1 MSSEHAEQF
10 EHEPNAPQ
18 ECDADV
24 GASAATENPTDIPAE
39 NHCEAAAVDEPVGA
53 QRRAAGRVKVQGVR
67 VGKGVVL
74 DASAGGM
81 RIKGKTPKGCTP
93 GNVLDLEV
101 TGDDESIGVKGEV
114 RWIQRHP
121 FRGATFGIA
130 FVELSDQKRSTLF
143 RIIRRAGAEARCR
156 WMAA

>member
-1 MSSEHAEQF
+1 
-10 EHEPNAPQ
+10 
-18 ECDADV
+18 
-24 GASAATENPTDIPAE
+24 E
-39 NHCEAAAVDEPVGA
+39 NHCEAAAVNEPVGA

-67 VGKGVVL
+67 AGKGVVL

-101 TGDDESIGVKGEV
+101 TGDDESIRVRGEV

-130 FVELSDQKRSTLF
+130 FVELSNEKRSGLF